1 MLEFDVHNLQKYKL
15 GLHIAQAAFIVISW
29 VLEIVVFRDAT
40 KVDGRPGWYFGL
52 VSCQPDHNN
61 HNLD

>member
-15 GLHIAQAAFIVISW
+15 GLHIAQAAFIIVSW
-29 VLEIVVFRDAT
+29 VLEIVVFRSAA

-52 VSCQPDHNN
+52 VSLQPDPNN
-61 HNLD
+61 HSLH